1 MANLLESLDE
11 QLSENLQKHGHY
23 LTDPHAAEDD
33 KLNAA
38 TDGLAAFVPE
48 ERWLRV
54 REELLSVV
62 RSNQEPR

>member
-38 TDGLAAFVPE
+38 IDGLAAFVPE
-48 ERWLRV
+48 ERWPRV